1 VEGYQRYT
9 LRAKQA
15 VIRAR
20 EQAEQTGSEFVET
33 EHLLYAITVDES
45 GYAAKALQLLRVDVR
60 RIAEEARRRFP
71 SGYAATKGTEFSE
84 GTKRA
89 LRYAVSEADRMSS
102 QDVGTEHILLG
113 LIQEGQGGAAQILHR
128 FRLRAHEVRQAVMEA
143 IGQSGQVAARAN
155 PREKSRTPAVDHFGR
170 DLTKE
175 AAEGELDPI
184 VGRDDEI
191 ERVIQVLSRRTKNN
205 ACLIGEAGVG
215 KTAIAQG
222 LAQRIVSGSVPEPLR
237 NKKIICLDMAA
248 IVAGTKYRGEFEE
261 RMKKLIEEIVA
272 SKGEIVVFLDELHTL
287 VGAGAA
293 EGALDASNILKPALA
308 RGQVRCIG
316 ATTLEEYRKY
326 IEKSPSLERRF
337 QAILVNEPSVEET
350 MGILKGIA
358 PRYEEH
364 HHVTFTP
371 EALVAAVKL
380 SHRYI
385 VDRHLPDKA
394 IDVMD
399 EAGSRVRLR
408 ALSSPPQL
416 KAIEAQIDELR
427 RQKEVAVGQ
436 ANYELATELRDRQ
449 RELEEEGLRVRAEWE
464 AKADEVRPVVDREEI
479 AYIVS
484 KWTGVPI
491 TSLTEEQSAKLLH
504 MEEGLHETLVG
515 QDEAVRAISQ
525 AVRRSRAGLKD
536 PKRPAGCFIFL
547 GPTGVGKTLMA
558 RALAKFLFDD
568 EDALVRVDMSEYM
581 ERFNVS
587 RLVGA
592 PPGYVGYEEGGQLTE
607 AIRRRPY
614 SVVLLDE
621 IEKAHPDVF
630 NILLQIMEDGR
641 LTDSL
646 GRAVSFRES
655 VLIMTSN
662 VGARSLDSGRPM
674 GFAGNE
680 QENVQA
686 DEENDY
692 ARMKAKIMDDL
703 RRTFR
708 PEFLNRVDDVIVF
721 RALSPEEIRRI
732 AELELA
738 KVVGRLATH
747 GMALEVSAG
756 VKELLATE
764 GYDRKF
770 GARPLRRAV
779 QRIIEDPLSEEILT
793 GRFAPGD
800 HIVVKMK
807 GKKVSFEVS
816 EQLAV

>member
-1 VEGYQRYT
+1 VEGYQRFT
-9 LRAKQA
+9 VRAKQA

-20 EQAEQTGSEFVET
+20 ELAEQVGSDSVDT

-60 RIAEEARRRFP
+60 RIAEETRRHFQTG
-71 SGYAATKGTEFSE
+71 SGSGKEPELEE
-84 GTKRA
+84 GAKRV
-89 LRYAVSEADRMSS
+89 LRYAVNEANRMNSR
-102 QDVGTEHILLG
+102 DVGTEHILLG

-128 FRLRAHEVRQAVMEA
+128 FRLRAQEIRQAVMEVV
-143 IGQSGQVAARAN
+143 GQGTHPSRTF
-155 PREKSRTPAVDHFGR
+155 PKEKSRTPAIDHFGR
-170 DLTKE
+170 DLNKE
-175 AAEGELDPI
+175 AEEGELDPVI
-184 VGRDDEI
+184 GRDEEI

-222 LAQRIVSGSVPEPLR
+222 LAQRILEGRVPEPLR
-237 NKKIICLDMAA
+237 NKRIVCLDMAA

-261 RMKKLIEEIVA
+261 RMKKILEEIVA
-272 SKGEIVVFLDELHTL
+272 SKGDFIVFLDELHTL

-316 ATTLEEYRKY
+316 ATTLDEYRKY

-337 QAILVNEPSVEET
+337 QAILVNESTVDEAIE
-350 MGILKGIA
+350 ILKGVA

-364 HHVTFTP
+364 HHVSYTP
-371 EALVAAVKL
+371 DALVLAVKL

-385 VDRHLPDKA
+385 TDRHLPDKA

-408 ALSSPPQL
+408 TLSTPP
-416 KAIEAQIDELR
+416 EL
-427 RQKEVAVGQ
+427 KEVEKRIEEVKKQKDEAVAN

-449 RELEEEGLRVRAEWE
+449 HEIEEESLRLRAEWE
-464 AKADEVRPVVDREEI
+464 AKADEIRPVVDAEEI

-484 KWTGVPI
+484 KWTGVP
-491 TSLTEEQSAKLLH
+491 TTALTEEQSARLLR
-504 MEEGLHETLVG
+504 MEDRLHETIVG
-515 QDEAVRAISQ
+515 QVEAVKAVSHAI
-525 AVRRSRAGLKD
+525 RRSRAGLKD
-536 PKRPAGCFIFL
+536 PKRAAGCFIFL

-558 RALAKFLFDD
+558 RALAQFLFDD
-568 EDALVRVDMSEYM
+568 QEAIIRVDMSEYM

-587 RLVGA
+587 RLMGA

-607 AIRRRPY
+607 AVRRRPY
-614 SVVLLDE
+614 CVVLLDE

-630 NILLQIMEDGR
+630 NILLQVMEDGR

-646 GRAVSFRES
+646 GRVVSFREC

-662 VGARSLDSGRPM
+662 VGARNIDSGRPI
-674 GFAGNE
+674 GFGTDAQGG
-680 QENVQA
+680 A
-686 DEENDY
+686 PFDEEAEY
-692 ARMKAKIMDDL
+692 ARMKAKVMDEL
-703 RRTFR
+703 KKTFR

-721 RALSPEEIRRI
+721 RALTPAEIRQI
-732 AELELA
+732 VDLELA
-738 KVVGRLATH
+738 KVVDRLALQ
-747 GMALEVSAG
+747 GMTLEVSPG

-764 GYDRKF
+764 GYDRKL
-770 GARPLRRAV
+770 GARPLSRAV
-779 QRIIEDPLSEEILT
+779 QRIIEDPLSEEILVM
-793 GRFAPGD
+793 RFGPGD
-800 HIVVKMK
+800 HIVVKLK
-807 GKKVSFEVS
+807 GRTVSFEAS